1 MLNCNSEYKYLL
13 TMIVFIFYFLL
24 KFYYFPMLE
33 KTTEIF
39 IIFGG
44 FLWPPKIENIIFSG
58 FYR

>member
-1 MLNCNSEYKYLL
+1 
-13 TMIVFIFYFLL
+13 MIVFIFYFLL